1 MPIHFTLRV
10 PYENIPHVN
19 AIHSSELLLKSTGE
33 LLRMTHVARGLD
45 SDGSLLLDVV
55 ISGHI
60 LQLQSTDDV
69 NVKVSQAITAIVA
82 INY

>member
-1 MPIHFTLRV
+1 M
-10 PYENIPHVN
+10 
-19 AIHSSELLLKSTGE
+19 S
-33 LLRMTHVARGLD
+33 HVARGLD

-60 LQLQSTDDV
+60 LQLQSTADV
-69 NVKVSQAITAIVA
+69 NVKVSQDIAAIIG